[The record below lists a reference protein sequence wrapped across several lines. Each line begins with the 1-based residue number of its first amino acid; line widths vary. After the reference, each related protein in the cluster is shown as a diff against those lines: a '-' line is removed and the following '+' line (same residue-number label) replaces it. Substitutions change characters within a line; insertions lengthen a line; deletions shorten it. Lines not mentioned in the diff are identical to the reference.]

1 MLDDAKTVAEFGI
14 VEKGFIVC
22 MLAKPKAA
30 PTAPPANAAAA
41 AASASAPSSTA
52 QAAPTPSTAA
62 PPMPQQFG
70 GMDQGDFD
78 DDEDYVE
85 GEEGDEGFE
94 QVCIINMI
102 QKLFHA
108 VNMLLFFFVVTDC
121 EASEG
126 WV

>member
-1 MLDDAKTVAEFGI
+1 MLDDAKTVAEFGV

-52 QAAPTPSTAA
+52 QTAPAPSTAA
-62 PPMPQQFG
+62 SSMPQQFG

-94 QVCIINMI
+94 QVCIIKMFQI
-102 QKLFHA
+102 LFHA
-108 VNMLLFFFVVTDC
+108 VNMLLFFFR
-121 EASEG
+121 SY
-126 WV
+126 